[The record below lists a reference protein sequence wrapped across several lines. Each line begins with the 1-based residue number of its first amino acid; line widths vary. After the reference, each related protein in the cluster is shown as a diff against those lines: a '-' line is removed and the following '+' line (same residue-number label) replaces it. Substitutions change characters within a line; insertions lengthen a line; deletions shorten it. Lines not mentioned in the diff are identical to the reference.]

1 MPSVT
6 VLMYHHIVPRAD
18 AHSVTIENFRLHL
31 DWLSS
36 SNYRLLSGKD
46 FLAWRE
52 GKLRLDRHA
61 VLLTFDDGWFD
72 NWVYALPLL
81 VKLQIPAIF
90 FVVTGWPGE
99 GLSRSIEEISTW
111 HCPSHTKAMQNVGDV
126 NTRDNS
132 VMRWS
137 ELLAARA
144 TGLVSL
150 QSHSHSHG
158 EWWQKDAAW
167 PVKLNMMEQDLVR
180 SRKVF
185 AEKTGELPDQLCWP
199 RGQFTLEMVRRA
211 QQLGFRHQF
220 STLRGGNQPDSARM
234 IRRIHVENRSHEW
247 LAKKI
252 YQYSRPLAGTILG
265 YAHQLAFSRRMLK
278 LWGRQIPRHE
288 LVLPYWRLV

>member
-6 VLMYHHIVPRAD
+6 VLMYHHIVPGND

-31 DWLSS
+31 DWLAS
-36 SNYRLLSGKD
+36 SNYRILSGKD
-46 FLAWRE
+46 FVAWRE
-52 GKLRLDRHA
+52 GKLQLDRHA
-61 VLLTFDDGWFD
+61 VLLTFDDGWLD

-81 VKLQIPAIF
+81 EILQIPAIF

-99 GLSRSIEEISTW
+99 GLTRSVEEFSSW
-111 HCPSHTKAMQNVGDV
+111 HCPLHAQAMQNVGHV

-144 TGLVSL
+144 TGLISL

-158 EWWQKDAAW
+158 EWWQKDTAW
-167 PVKLNMMEQDLVR
+167 SGKLNMMEQDLVR
-180 SRKVF
+180 SRDVL
-185 AEKTGELPDQLCWP
+185 AEKTGELSNQLCWP
-199 RGQFTLEMVRRA
+199 RGQFTLEMVYRA
-211 QQLGFRHQF
+211 QQLGFSQQF
-220 STLRGGNQPDSARM
+220 STLRGSNQPDSARLV
-234 IRRIHVENRSHEW
+234 RRIHVENRSHDW

-252 YQYSRPLAGTILG
+252 YQYTSPSVCAVMG

-278 LWGRQIPRHE
+278 LWGRQIPRDD